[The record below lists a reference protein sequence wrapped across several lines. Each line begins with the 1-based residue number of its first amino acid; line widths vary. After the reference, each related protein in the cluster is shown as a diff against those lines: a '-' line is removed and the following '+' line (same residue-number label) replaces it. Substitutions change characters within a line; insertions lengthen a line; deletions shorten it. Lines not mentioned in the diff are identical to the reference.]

1 MIIPLP
7 FALTYGKG
15 RMKKSES
22 KQKTAAYEVV
32 VNVNVIQISN

>member
-22 KQKTAAYEVV
+22 KPKTTAYEVV
-32 VNVNVIQISN
+32 VYVTQISV